1 MAHTNWTGTT
11 RDRYEVLITTALT
24 RAASPHAFF
33 VAGQGG
39 AAYAIAL
46 GVAPVGLHY
55 LVADIV
61 TAELARIDTATV

>member
-1 MAHTNWTGTT
+1 MAHPNWSSTT
-11 RDRYEVLITTALT
+11 RDRYETQLTVALT
-24 RAASPHAFF
+24 RAASPNVYF

-46 GVAPVGLHY
+46 GVTAIGGHY

-61 TAELARIDTATV
+61 AAELARVDTATV